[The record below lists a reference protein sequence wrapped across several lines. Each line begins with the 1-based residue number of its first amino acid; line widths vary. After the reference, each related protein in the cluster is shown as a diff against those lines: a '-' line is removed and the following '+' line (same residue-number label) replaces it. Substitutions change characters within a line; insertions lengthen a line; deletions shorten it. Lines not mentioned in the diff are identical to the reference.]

1 MYEKLDKLR
10 AELEKARQRR
20 AEVDAKVKQLEQRLK
35 DAENTQILA
44 EVGALKLSPEQLKMF
59 LEMATSG
66 QLGNAEPTV
75 IKGSTEVKDSMKND
89 EVEDYD
95 MESEDFDDEEM

>member
-20 AEVDAKVKQLEQRLK
+20 AEADAKVKQLEQRLK

-66 QLGNAEPTV
+66 QLGTTEPAV
-75 IKGSTEVKDSMKND
+75 MKGSTEVKEDIKND
-89 EVEDYD
+89 EDYD
-95 MESEDFDDEEM
+95 MESEDFDDDEEM

>member
-10 AELEKARQRR
+10 AELEKARKRR
-20 AEVDAKVKQLEQRLK
+20 AEADAKVKQLEQRLK

-66 QLGNAEPTV
+66 QLGTTEPTV
-75 IKGSTEVKDSMKND
+75 MKGSTEVKEDIKND
-89 EVEDYD
+89 EDYD
-95 MESEDFDDEEM
+95 MESEDFDDDEEM

>member
-20 AEVDAKVKQLEQRLK
+20 AEADAKVKQLEQRLK

-44 EVGALKLSPEQLKMF
+44 EVGF
-59 LEMATSG
+59 
-66 QLGNAEPTV
+66 
-75 IKGSTEVKDSMKND
+75 GS
-89 EVEDYD
+89 
-95 MESEDFDDEEM
+95 

>member
-10 AELEKARQRR
+10 AELEKARKRR
-20 AEVDAKVKQLEQRLK
+20 AEADAKVKQLEQRLK

-66 QLGNAEPTV
+66 QLGTTEPAV
-75 IKGSTEVKDSMKND
+75 MKGSTEVKEDIKND
-89 EVEDYD
+89 EDYD
-95 MESEDFDDEEM
+95 MESEDFDDDEEM

>member
-20 AEVDAKVKQLEQRLK
+20 AEADAKVKQLEQRLK

-66 QLGNAEPTV
+66 QLGTTEPAV
-75 IKGSTEVKDSMKND
+75 IKGSTEVKEDIVND
-89 EVEDYD
+89 D

>member
-20 AEVDAKVKQLEQRLK
+20 AEADAKVKQLEQRLK

-66 QLGNAEPTV
+66 QLGTTEPAV
-75 IKGSTEVKDSMKND
+75 MKGSTEVKEDIKND
-89 EVEDYD
+89 EDYD

>member
-66 QLGNAEPTV
+66 QLGTTEPAV
-75 IKGSTEVKDSMKND
+75 IKGSTEVKEDIVND
-89 EVEDYD
+89 D
-95 MESEDFDDEEM
+95 MESEDFDDDEEM

>member
-20 AEVDAKVKQLEQRLK
+20 AEADAKVKQLEQRLK

-59 LEMATSG
+59 LDMATSG
-66 QLGNAEPTV
+66 QLGTTEPSD
-75 IKGSTEVKDSMKND
+75 IKGSTEVKEDIEND
-89 EVEDYD
+89 D
-95 MESEDFDDEEM
+95 MESEDFDDDEEM

>member
-20 AEVDAKVKQLEQRLK
+20 AEADAKVKQLEQRLK
-35 DAENTQILA
+35 NAENTQILA

-59 LEMATSG
+59 LEMATSR
-66 QLGNAEPTV
+66 QLEAEKAIVFKASEDAKQDTM
-75 IKGSTEVKDSMKND
+75 DDDMK
-89 EVEDYD
+89 
-95 MESEDFDDEEM
+95 SEDFDDEEM

>member
-20 AEVDAKVKQLEQRLK
+20 AEADAKVKQLEQRLK

-66 QLGNAEPTV
+66 QLGTTEPAV
-75 IKGSTEVKDSMKND
+75 MKGSTEVKEDIVND
-89 EVEDYD
+89 D
-95 MESEDFDDEEM
+95 MESEDFDDDEEM

>member
-1 MYEKLDKLR
+1 MD
-10 AELEKARQRR
+10 
-20 AEVDAKVKQLEQRLK
+20 DVKRLKELEQRLK

-66 QLGNAEPTV
+66 QLGTTEPAV
-75 IKGSTEVKDSMKND
+75 IKGSTEVKEDIVND
-89 EVEDYD
+89 D
-95 MESEDFDDEEM
+95 MESEDFDDDEEM

>member
-20 AEVDAKVKQLEQRLK
+20 AEADAKVKQLEQRLK
-35 DAENTQILA
+35 DAENSQILA

-75 IKGSTEVKDSMKND
+75 IKGSTEVKEDIEND
-89 EVEDYD
+89 D

>member
-20 AEVDAKVKQLEQRLK
+20 AEADAKVKQLEQRLK

-66 QLGNAEPTV
+66 QLGNTAPAV
-75 IKGSTEVKDSMKND
+75 IKGSTEVKEDIVND
-89 EVEDYD
+89 D
-95 MESEDFDDEEM
+95 MESEDFDDDEEM

>member
-20 AEVDAKVKQLEQRLK
+20 AEADAKVKQLEQRLK

-66 QLGNAEPTV
+66 QLGTTESAV
-75 IKGSTEVKDSMKND
+75 IKGSTEVKEDIEND
-89 EVEDYD
+89 D

>member
-20 AEVDAKVKQLEQRLK
+20 AEADAKVKQLEQRLK

-66 QLGNAEPTV
+66 QLGNTEPTV
-75 IKGSTEVKDSMKND
+75 VKGSTEVKEDIKND
-89 EVEDYD
+89 DYD

>member
-20 AEVDAKVKQLEQRLK
+20 TEADAKVKQLEQRLK

-66 QLGNAEPTV
+66 QLGTTEPAV
-75 IKGSTEVKDSMKND
+75 MKGSTEVKEDIKND
-89 EVEDYD
+89 EDYD

>member
-1 MYEKLDKLR
+1 MYEKLDGLR

-20 AEVDAKVKQLEQRLK
+20 AEADAKVKQLEQRLK

-75 IKGSTEVKDSMKND
+75 IKGSTEVKEDIEND
-89 EVEDYD
+89 D
-95 MESEDFDDEEM
+95 MESEDFDDDEEM

>member
-20 AEVDAKVKQLEQRLK
+20 AEADAKVKQLEQRLK

-66 QLGNAEPTV
+66 QLGTTEPAV
-75 IKGSTEVKDSMKND
+75 IKGSTEVKEDIEND
-89 EVEDYD
+89 D

>member
-20 AEVDAKVKQLEQRLK
+20 AEADAKVKQLEQRLK

-44 EVGALKLSPEQLKMF
+44 EVGANVDKLDHNQFKALDRLRHVA
-59 LEMATSG
+59 LEI
-66 QLGNAEPTV
+66 TV
-75 IKGSTEVKDSMKND
+75 ETNGHEHIK
-89 EVEDYD
+89 EVEKALEAHGYD
-95 MESEDFDDEEM
+95 VEVIY